1 MNPRKVEMTSKVSW
15 LDEIEKILQ
24 DEREFTENQIRKGYE
39 ETPEERMVR
48 VLREA
53 IWFIKMNIDFDSPLQ
68 PVGIARL
75 SDDIKELLK

>member
-1 MNPRKVEMTSKVSW
+1 MTW

-48 VLREA
+48 VLRKQIYYIKFLEA
-53 IWFIKMNIDFDSPLQ
+53 IILS
-68 PVGIARL
+68 ARGTSAESL
-75 SDDIKELLK
+75 RAGANLPDDMKELLG